1 MIFALAMPMQRK
13 WAVAFLCP
21 FSAQKITRTFM
32 AKIATFVRKYEK
44 KYRIISFSTSVGR
57 FFLLR
62 FTILTILKRREWKIL
77 FP

>member
-44 KYRIISFSTSVGR
+44 NTGSFRLVRPLAG
-57 FFLLR
+57 FFY
-62 FTILTILKRREWKIL
+62 
-77 FP
+77 